1 MKKITFLIT
10 LIGISLFA
18 QEQFPGEN
26 ENNLIINAGFEDNPT
41 WGDEFRKRWLA
52 MVTTVTE

>member
-10 LIGISLFA
+10 LIGVSLFA

-26 ENNLIINAGFEDNPT
+26 ENNIINAGFEDNQA
-41 WGDEFRKRWLA
+41 G
-52 MVTTVTE
+52 VTNLV